1 MKKSRIF
8 PGLRTDAVCSGLCT
22 QRDWKIISCNK
33 ACTVFFTGKDAGAGK
48 RQAADITGEPLLRL
62 FQSLG
67 FEGEEEGGGHPKY
80 GCINL
85 VSNARSVAFAWA
97 DVRRGERLFL
107 FHEIPGIALAIDAER
122 QHRLLTKELE
132 VIIDSMHDGIWVIDG
147 NGMTV
152 HVNKAMKRMANI
164 DPVEMIGKH
173 VTFPISEGIFS
184 SAVTLAALKQKKVVT
199 MFDDYACGTRCLNT
213 STPIFDD
220 QGEIWRVVASIRDM
234 TELESLQRRLA
245 EAEMEA
251 HAYKRQL
258 ANIHQKAA
266 PGFITSSK
274 VIRQCVRGLEKVAK
288 VPSGVLILGETGTGK
303 TLAASLIHQI
313 SPRAN
318 APFITVNC
326 AAIPQSL
333 IESELFGYE
342 KGAFTGAERSGKK
355 GFFELA
361 DKGTLLLD
369 EIGELPLTMQAKLLH
384 VLDNQTFHKI
394 GSEKSIKV
402 DVRIIA
408 ATNRP
413 LEQLVSAGEFRADL
427 YYRLRVLS
435 VVIPPLREHPED
447 IPELAV
453 AFLEEACTRHGA
465 FKAFSPK
472 VLQCFKAHTW
482 PGNVREL
489 RAAVEFLAAMT
500 EGSIIRLTDVPPH
513 ILGGNV
519 DNSMPNVDE
528 STCIGIRDA
537 VKNLE
542 KTMIRNAL
550 AQTGSTY
557 KAARLLG
564 ISQSSVVRKSR
575 KLGIA
580 VME

>member
-1 MKKSRIF
+1 M
-8 PGLRTDAVCSGLCT
+8 
-22 QRDWKIISCNK
+22 
-33 ACTVFFTGKDAGAGK
+33 
-48 RQAADITGEPLLRL
+48 
-62 FQSLG
+62 
-67 FEGEEEGGGHPKY
+67 
-80 GCINL
+80 
-85 VSNARSVAFAWA
+85 
-97 DVRRGERLFL
+97 
-107 FHEIPGIALAIDAER
+107 
-122 QHRLLTKELE
+122 
-132 VIIDSMHDGIWVIDG
+132 
-147 NGMTV
+147 
-152 HVNKAMKRMANI
+152 
-164 DPVEMIGKH
+164 
-173 VTFPISEGIFS
+173 
-184 SAVTLAALKQKKVVT
+184 
-199 MFDDYACGTRCLNT
+199 
-213 STPIFDD
+213 
-220 QGEIWRVVASIRDM
+220 
-234 TELESLQRRLA
+234 
-245 EAEMEA
+245 
-251 HAYKRQL
+251 
-258 ANIHQKAA
+258 
-266 PGFITSSK
+266 
-274 VIRQCVRGLEKVAK
+274 
-288 VPSGVLILGETGTGK
+288 
-303 TLAASLIHQI
+303 
-313 SPRAN
+313 
-318 APFITVNC
+318 NC

-413 LEQLVSAGEFRADL
+413 LEQLVGTGEFRADL

-453 AFLEEACTRHGA
+453 AFLEEACTRLGT

-472 VLQCFKAHTW
+472 VLQCFKVHTW

-500 EGSIIRLTDVPPH
+500 ESSIIRLTDVPPH
-513 ILGGNV
+513 ILGGSV
-519 DNSMPNVDE
+519 ELGMPDVDE
-528 STCIGIRDA
+528 SACTGIREA
-537 VKNLE
+537 VKNME
-542 KTMIRNAL
+542 KTMISNAL